1 MKVTSRTE
9 RQAEGIG
16 ERILLEWMILY
27 GNAYKVECMILYD
40 NSEWNCCGMGFA
52 DSNDGRIAGSYGYFS
67 TV

>member
-1 MKVTSRTE
+1 M
-9 RQAEGIG
+9 

>member
-9 RQAEGIG
+9 RQAEGIR

-40 NSEWNCCGMGFA
+40 NSMIIANGIVVVW
-52 DSNDGRIAGSYGYFS
+52 DSQ
-67 TV
+67 TVMTDE

>member
-9 RQAEGIG
+9 RQAEGIR

-40 NSEWNCCGMGFA
+40 NSMI
-52 DSNDGRIAGSYGYFS
+52 IANGIVVAWYPQ
-67 TV
+67 TLMTDE

>member
-9 RQAEGIG
+9 RQAEGIR

-40 NSEWNCCGMGFA
+40 NSMI
-52 DSNDGRIAGSYGYFS
+52 IANGIVVAWDPQ
-67 TV
+67 TLMTDE